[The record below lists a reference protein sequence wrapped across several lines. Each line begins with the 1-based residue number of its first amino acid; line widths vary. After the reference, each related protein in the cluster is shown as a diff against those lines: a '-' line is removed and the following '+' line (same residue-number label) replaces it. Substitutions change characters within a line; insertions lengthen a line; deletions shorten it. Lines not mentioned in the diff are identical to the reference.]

1 MRLDDEA
8 APRPQAAGR
17 VAAPT
22 GKRQFEAPRGSQPA
36 GGGALGDAL
45 LAAMRASKTE
55 SK

>member
-8 APRPQAAGR
+8 AQRPQGAGR
-17 VAAPT
+17 ADAPT
-22 GKRQFEAPRGSQPA
+22 GKRQFETPRGKPAA

-45 LAAMRASKTE
+45 LAAMRASKTG

>member
-8 APRPQAAGR
+8 APRAQGAGR
-17 VAAPT
+17 PAAPT
-22 GKRQFEAPRGSQPA
+22 GKRSFETPPGKAPA

-45 LAAMRASKTE
+45 LAAMRASKTG